1 MKFEIIIPTYKRL
14 GKLLRLM
21 ESVYQTVGDR
31 YADVKSSIWFDN
43 KDWQTCREFRHTAQY
58 KRGFGVGVMTNVIAE
73 HLGVFGIFNRFL
85 QYYFNSDVAICIPD
99 DTEWINGGLKQAME
113 FYEQN
118 YSDTDYVVGLQ
129 QDLITKCG
137 GNKGA
142 VLLIGRKFME
152 RFPDRH
158 CYCPL
163 YECWCADDE
172 LGRFARKVGRFYY
185 LGNPPLI
192 RHYTN
197 EHTDETN
204 AMNEGLRQADL
215 KLRDERKAK
224 GILWGEK

>member
-1 MKFEIIIPTYKRL
+1 MKFEIVIATYRRL
-14 GKLLRLM
+14 EKLLRLM
-21 ESVYQTVGDR
+21 ESVFNTVGDR
-31 YADVKSSIWFDN
+31 HGDVSVSIYFDN
-43 KDWQTCREFRHTAQY
+43 DDWLTREKFQRTSQCR
-58 KRGFGVGVMTNVIAE
+58 RGFGIGVRTTVLEE
-73 HLGVFGIFNRFL
+73 HLGIFGIFNHFL
-85 QYYFNSDVAICIPD
+85 QIYFRGDVVICIPD
-99 DTEWINGGLKQAME
+99 DMEFINGGLKQAMQ
-113 FYEQN
+113 FYESN
-118 YSDTDYVVGLQ
+118 YPDTDFVVGLQ
-129 QDLITKCG
+129 QDLITKWG

-142 VLLIGRKFME
+142 APLIGRKFID
-152 RFPDRH
+152 RFPGRQ

-163 YECWCADDE
+163 YNCWCADDE

-185 LGNPPLI
+185 LGDPPLI